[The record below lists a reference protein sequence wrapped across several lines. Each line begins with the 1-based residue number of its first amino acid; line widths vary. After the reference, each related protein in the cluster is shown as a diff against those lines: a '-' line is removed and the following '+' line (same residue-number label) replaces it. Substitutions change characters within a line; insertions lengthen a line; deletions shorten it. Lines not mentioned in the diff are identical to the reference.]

1 MILSNVAQYIPF
13 AMTEILWLK
22 YFSLMVLKFF
32 CNCENFFL
40 TISEVSREQGAPSLQ
55 ASYL

>member
-1 MILSNVAQYIPF
+1 MVLSNVAQYIPF
-13 AMTEILWLK
+13 AMTEILSVINGSWG
-22 YFSLMVLKFF
+22 FF

>member
-1 MILSNVAQYIPF
+1 MVLSNVAQYIPF
-13 AMTEILWLK
+13 AMTEILSVINGW
-22 YFSLMVLKFF
+22 VFF